1 MMGDMGRSSSRMLKL
16 LSLLQ
21 TRRDWPGR
29 VLSERLEVSDR
40 TLRRDID
47 HLRELGYRIITFKG
61 PEGGYR
67 LDAGSELP
75 PLLFDEDQALAL
87 ATALQV
93 AAASGTANGESALRA
108 LMTVRQV
115 MPSRLRHRVDS
126 VTFSTLSP
134 DTEVV
139 VDPEVL
145 LAVSAAARACEVL
158 RFGYLSVGEDPNTEQ
173 SRRRVEPHH
182 VVFGNGRW
190 YLLAWDLDVEDW
202 RVYRLD
208 RMSPRIPTGP
218 RFTPRAVP
226 GGDVRDFLAGRFKG
240 SGGENEWPC
249 VGDVVLHLP
258 AREVIPF
265 VAEGVVEDLGPD
277 RCRLSV
283 GSWSWVALA
292 AWFGRFDA
300 ALTDVAPP
308 ELADAFA
315 LLSRRFANTST
326 RPPGGADGHFQNEPD
341 RRRNSDG

>member
-1 MMGDMGRSSSRMLKL
+1 MLKL

-47 HLRELGYRIITFKG
+47 RLRELGYRITTFKG
-61 PEGGYR
+61 PDGGYR

-75 PLLFDEDQALAL
+75 PLLFDEDQAVAL

-93 AAASGTANGESALRA
+93 AAATGAADGEAALRA
-108 LMTVRQV
+108 LTTVRQV

-126 VTFSTLSP
+126 VTLSTLPS
-134 DTEVV
+134 DTAVV
-139 VDPEVL
+139 ADPEAL
-145 LAVSAAARACEVL
+145 LAVSAAVRASAVL
-158 RFGYLSVGEDPNTEQ
+158 RFVYAAVGDDPNTEP

-190 YLLAWDLDVEDW
+190 YLVAWDLDADDW

-208 RMSPRIPTGP
+208 RMRPRIPTGP

-226 GGDVRDFLAGRFKG
+226 GEDVRDFLAGRFKG
-240 SGGENEWPC
+240 SVGENTWPC
-249 VGDVVLHLP
+249 AGEVVLHLP
-258 AREVIPF
+258 AQEVIPF
-265 VAEGVVEDLGPD
+265 VTEGTVEDLGPD
-277 RCRLSV
+277 RCRLSA

-292 AWFGRFDA
+292 ASLGRFDA
-300 ALTDVAPP
+300 TLTDVAPP
-308 ELADAFA
+308 RLADAFA
-315 LLSRRFANTST
+315 LLSRRFADTSI
-326 RPPGGADGHFQNEPD
+326 RPRDGAAGHSQDEPD
-341 RRRNSDG
+341 RRRNTDG